1 MGGIMSA
8 TEKKQVVTDLAAT
21 ISAWSLSSTRTL
33 MAEMYEILI
42 EKGITRE
49 QDYQLHLEML
59 TFFLLSFERYA
70 LGSGGE
76 NLLNLLLNETAD
88 WSIRLLLEEIEPGS
102 GSSDGAGVKQALDY
116 YNQAAGDYDRCP
128 VLVEKTPD
136 YEGKRTVLGRLGNRI
151 AEVLQTPNIAEFA
164 DMVSVVAAEAL
175 TESELKAKVEKAAAL
190 QD

>member
-1 MGGIMSA
+1 MSGVMSA
-8 TEKKQVVTDLAAT
+8 SDKKQAVEELATT

-33 MAEMYEILI
+33 MAEMYEVLI

-70 LGSGGE
+70 VAAGGE
-76 NLLNLLLNETAD
+76 NLLNSLLNETAG
-88 WSIRLLLEEIEPGS
+88 WSIRLLLYEIEPGFEE
-102 GSSDGAGVKQALDY
+102 SDGAGIKQALDY
-116 YNQAAGDYDRCP
+116 YNTAAMDYDSCQ

-136 YEGKRTVLGRLGNRI
+136 YAGKRTVLGKLGNRVAAI
-151 AEVLQTPNIAEFA
+151 LQTPNIAEFG

-175 TESELKAKVEKAAAL
+175 AESELKAKVEKAAAL
-190 QD
+190 PD

>member
-1 MGGIMSA
+1 MSGIMSV
-8 TEKKQVVTDLAAT
+8 TEKNQAVEDLAAT
-21 ISAWSLSSTRTL
+21 ISAWSLSSNRTL
-33 MAEMYEILI
+33 MTEMYEVLI
-42 EKGITRE
+42 EVGVTRE
-49 QDYQLHLEML
+49 QDYKLHLEML

-70 LGSGGE
+70 LGAGGE

-88 WSIRLLLEEIEPGS
+88 WSIRLLLDEIEPGS
-102 GSSDGAGVKQALDY
+102 KDTDGAGIKRALDY
-116 YNQAAGDYDRCP
+116 YNEAARDYDCCP

-151 AEVLQTPNIAEFA
+151 ADILQTPNIAEFG

-175 TESELKAKVEKAAAL
+175 AESGLKAKVEKAAAL